1 MHPLA
6 SAREKMRLW
15 PTALTATLALRI
27 GAGAAGTLPP
37 VAALAFFDR
46 AAYGQAM
53 ANFALAL
60 LLIGPIAQYLSQ
72 GYLRELVAA
81 DTRDG
86 PPTGA
91 ITAPLYA
98 LLCIGLLAALA
109 ATSLLTA
116 IDAAFAAGIV
126 AIMTAARLQE
136 SWFVAAGRQSAAIA
150 LFYLIPPLVLVGL
163 MLGLHGIA
171 GGNDFLLVGW
181 AQVAAYGGCVLASL
195 VIQPAHG
202 RGILV
207 PRIPSSLAAWRRELS
222 AAGLFLANGAMLSAT
237 ENLPIVLLKFF
248 GFAAVT
254 PSYELARKVA
264 AVPGVVLH
272 ALNMH
277 LAPRLISAAHAG
289 AWQDFRAQLVR
300 FSLITSSTG
309 IAYIALAL
317 AVLFGLVFWL
327 PAIAPRIE
335 VPVFVIL
342 LAAAAVTAIAAPCGS
357 ALIALRGEAWWTVGA
372 ALSLAIQLVISAAAA
387 RGAGM
392 IAIPLAA
399 LAQTAALSAVVVLG
413 TLALLRR
420 RRPRDDLQLKPADV
434 GLGG

>member
-1 MHPLA
+1 MRGLA
-6 SAREKMRLW
+6 RARRIMQLW

-46 AAYGQAM
+46 AAYGHAM

-60 LLIGPIAQYLSQ
+60 LMIGPIAQYVSQ

-81 DTRDG
+81 DARG
-86 PPTGA
+86 GSPAGA
-91 ITAPLYA
+91 VTAPLYA

-109 ATSLLTA
+109 ATTLLTP
-116 IDAAFAAGIV
+116 IDAAFAAGMV
-126 AIMTAARLQE
+126 ALATTARLQE
-136 SWFVAAGRQSAAIA
+136 SWFVAAGRQNAAIA
-150 LFYLIPPLVLVGL
+150 LFYLAPPLVLVGL
-163 MLGLHGIA
+163 MLGLRGITGA
-171 GGNDFLLVGW
+171 DDFLLVAW
-181 AQVAAYGGCVLASL
+181 AQIVAYGGCVLASL
-195 VIQPAHG
+195 ALQPNHG
-202 RGILV
+202 RGLLV
-207 PRIPSSLAAWRRELS
+207 PPIPRSLAAWRRELS
-222 AAGLFLANGAMLSAT
+222 AAALFMANGAMLSAT
-237 ENLPIVLLKFF
+237 ENLPIVLLRLF

-254 PSYELARKVA
+254 PTYELARKVA
-264 AVPGVVLH
+264 AVPGVLLH

-289 AWQDFRAQLVR
+289 AWQDFRAQLIR
-300 FSLITSSTG
+300 FSLITSSAG

-317 AVLFGLVFWL
+317 AILFGLVFWL
-327 PAIAPRIE
+327 PGVAPRIE

-342 LAAAAVTAIAAPCGS
+342 LGAAAVTAVAAPCGS

-399 LAQTAALSAVVVLG
+399 LAQTAALSTVVMLG
-413 TLALLRR
+413 TIALLRR
-420 RRPRDDLQLKPADV
+420 RRPQDHLHLTPADV